1 LAKKV
6 GTSQTFDY
14 IEVHN
19 VDEEDFVAGQVV
31 LRYLNLKN
39 TKNGEIQSLVMYEY
53 SDWPDHSVPGNV
65 ETLIRL
71 IQSVQKSH
79 SSKMVVHSSTG
90 VGRTGTFFA
99 LHKLMQLVDANV
111 VGLDIFQTV
120 LGLRRQ
126 RKFMV
131 KQLQQ
136 YQFLYSAVEVY
147 IKDFSQSQKPSK
159 MQIRFS
165 KDSKSSSTASHPV

>member
-1 LAKKV
+1 MIFKHCV
-6 GTSQTFDY
+6 EIQC
-14 IEVHN
+14 E
-19 VDEEDFVAGQVV
+19 
-31 LRYLNLKN
+31 KN
-39 TKNGEIQSLVMYEY
+39 YENFFFSFSDTKNGEIQSLVMYEY

-136 YQFLYSAVEVY
+136 VIKIYFETLKLKLKLIFPLTVSILVLGCGSLHQGFLPKFET
-147 IKDFSQSQKPSK
+147 I
-159 MQIRFS
+159 QIA
-165 KDSKSSSTASHPV
+165 SSLF

>member
-1 LAKKV
+1 MIFKHCV
-6 GTSQTFDY
+6 EIQC
-14 IEVHN
+14 E
-19 VDEEDFVAGQVV
+19 
-31 LRYLNLKN
+31 KN
-39 TKNGEIQSLVMYEY
+39 YENFFFSFSDTKNGEIQSLVMYEY

-136 YQFLYSAVEVY
+136 V
-147 IKDFSQSQKPSK
+147 IKIYFETLKLNTRKIGKATGIEDPNQL
-159 MQIRFS
+159 MNLE
-165 KDSKSSSTASHPV
+165 

>member
-1 LAKKV
+1 
-6 GTSQTFDY
+6 
-14 IEVHN
+14 
-19 VDEEDFVAGQVV
+19 
-31 LRYLNLKN
+31 
-39 TKNGEIQSLVMYEY
+39 MYEY

-165 KDSKSSSTASHPV
+165 KDSKSLSTASHPV

>member
-1 LAKKV
+1 M
-6 GTSQTFDY
+6 SIFSSSTFRTRICELLILFTDT
-14 IEVHN
+14 
-19 VDEEDFVAGQVV
+19 
-31 LRYLNLKN
+31 R
-39 TKNGEIQSLVMYEY
+39 NGEMQDLVMYEY
-53 SDWPDHSVPGNV
+53 IDWPDHGVPGQT

-79 SSKMVVHSSTG
+79 TSKMVVHSSIG

-99 LHKLMQLVDANV
+99 LYKLMQLVDANV
-111 VGLDIFQTV
+111 RFLDIFQTV

-136 YQFLYSAVEVY
+136 YQFLYTATEVY
-147 IKDFSQSQKPSK
+147 IKNFSQSSRQY
-159 MQIRFS
+159 RFS
-165 KDSKSSSTASHPV
+165 KRSKSSSTSSTQPV